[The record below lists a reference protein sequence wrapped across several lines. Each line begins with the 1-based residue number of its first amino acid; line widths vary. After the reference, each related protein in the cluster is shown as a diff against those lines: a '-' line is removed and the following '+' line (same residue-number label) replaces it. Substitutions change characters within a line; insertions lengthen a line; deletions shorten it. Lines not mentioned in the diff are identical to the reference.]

1 MFTLRTMLI
10 TTFLASFLIACS
22 SGPEQTASKT
32 VPSGRNAD
40 ELLIIDC
47 LLPPQL
53 KKLGQQAS
61 YLAARRPIK
70 TTAADCEIR
79 GGEYVAYDRADFK
92 TALRTWL
99 SSANEGNAEAQN
111 YVGEIYEKGLG
122 LTPDY
127 QTAAVWY
134 QKSSAQGFARAQ
146 INLGNLYEKGLGVTR
161 DPVKALNLYRAAS
174 GVKNDSLEYT
184 STIDATSAAQQQQI
198 TSLEQQVSSK
208 DKETKQLKQKLD
220 AAQKQISSQKTKLA
234 ATEKAQHEKEI
245 QLFAEEQQALNEQ
258 RKQTI
263 EKLKQE
269 IAQLKS
275 SANQQQTQLAQLE
288 SQTATGSTSAS
299 PAPLL
304 AQNFPSIEVMDPP
317 MVLTRGLPTVR
328 LRSGV
333 SSREIVG
340 KVNAP
345 AGIKNFYVNGTAETL
360 DQYNLF
366 WLNVPIKGENTPVNL
381 IVEDKSGR
389 KVKFDFSLLMEP
401 QTAPSSKEVKTALN
415 LKTDLDL
422 GNYYALII
430 GNNAYQHYP
439 ALETPASDAKSA
451 EELLRTKYGFNTTL
465 LLNANRYQIL
475 STLNELREKLTEKDN
490 LLIYYAGHG
499 EIDRVN
505 NRGHWLPVDAETNN
519 STNWISNIQLADI
532 MNAMQ
537 AKQILVIADSCYA
550 GTLSQA
556 AMPRIDADMPQAQ
569 QEEWI
574 KIMANARARTVLTS
588 GGVAPVLDGGGGSKH
603 SVFAKAFLETLRNN
617 SNIIEG
623 YTLYREVL
631 DKVRK
636 RSAQLNL
643 EQIPDYA
650 PAQHAGHEAGEFF
663 LQPVRT

>member
-1 MFTLRTMLI
+1 MKTIVDQIIIEQDKTEMFSKHGIILHDKDIDHLRPNR
-10 TTFLASFLIACS
+10 
-22 SGPEQTASKT
+22 GT
-32 VPSGRNAD
+32 V
-40 ELLIIDC
+40 IC
-47 LLPPQL
+47 
-53 KKLGQQAS
+53 
-61 YLAARRPIK
+61 
-70 TTAADCEIR
+70 
-79 GGEYVAYDRADFK
+79 
-92 TALRTWL
+92 
-99 SSANEGNAEAQN
+99 
-111 YVGEIYEKGLG
+111 VGEEVK
-122 LTPDY
+122 D
-127 QTAAVWY
+127 V
-134 QKSSAQGFARAQ
+134 KQGDRVFFSMYA
-146 INLGNLYEKGLGVTR
+146 
-161 DPVKALNLYRAAS
+161 
-174 GVKNDSLEYT
+174 
-184 STIDATSAAQQQQI
+184 
-198 TSLEQQVSSK
+198 
-208 DKETKQLKQKLD
+208 
-220 AAQKQISSQKTKLA
+220 
-234 ATEKAQHEKEI
+234 
-245 QLFAEEQQALNEQ
+245 
-258 RKQTI
+258 
-263 EKLKQE
+263 
-269 IAQLKS
+269 
-275 SANQQQTQLAQLE
+275 
-288 SQTATGSTSAS
+288 
-299 PAPLL
+299 
-304 AQNFPSIEVMDPP
+304 
-317 MVLTRGLPTVR
+317 
-328 LRSGV
+328 
-333 SSREIVG
+333 
-340 KVNAP
+340 
-345 AGIKNFYVNGTAETL
+345 
-360 DQYNLF
+360 
-366 WLNVPIKGENTPVNL
+366 
-381 IVEDKSGR
+381 GR
-389 KVKFDFSLLMEP
+389 KVKFDFSLLMET

-415 LKTDLDL
+415 VKTDLDL

-439 ALETPASDAKSA
+439 ALETPVSDAKSA

-556 AMPRIDADMPQAQ
+556 AMPRIDVDMPQAQ